1 MSSLS
6 LFAALPRPPDLRER
20 GIDLR
25 CCDTAEML
33 ASLPDGC
40 ASLVIADPPWDYVQ
54 HHGATRAD
62 NHYGCLRMPAI
73 AHHLTEASRLATR
86 LALWVTTPLL
96 GEWMSANTSWGTP
109 VTAGAWVKSEE
120 GDAGHYGQGYHWA
133 GCSELVLVYTRGG
146 AHTDRSEPL
155 RNAWVEPPQQHS
167 RKPAAWQA
175 QWIRR
180 WVPPG
185 GLVVDVYAG
194 LGSVAEAV
202 MLAGEGRTYIGA
214 EIDPER
220 HAHALSLL
228 AQVRA

>member
-1 MSSLS
+1 MTQP
-6 LFAALPRPPDLRER
+6 ALLAPTRPPTHT

-40 ASLVIADPPWDYVQ
+40 ADLVVADPPWDYVQ

-62 NHYGCLRMPAI
+62 NHYGCLRIQAI
-73 AHHLTEASRLATR
+73 AAHLIEAHRVGRR
-86 LALWVTTPLL
+86 LALWVTAPLL
-96 GEWMSANTSWGTP
+96 GEWMEAATPWGAP
-109 VTAGAWVKSEE
+109 VTAGAWVKSGE

-133 GCSELVLVYTRGG
+133 GCSELVLVYTGHG
-146 AHTDRSEPL
+146 CSTDRTEPL
-155 RNAWVEPPQQHS
+155 RNAWVEPPREHS
-167 RKPAAWQA
+167 RKPTVWQS
-175 QWIRR
+175 QWVSR

-185 GLVVDVYAG
+185 GLVVDLYAG

-202 MLAGEGRTYIGA
+202 LLAGQGRRYIGA

-220 HAHALSLL
+220 HSHALGLI